1 MLLSGSILSLCQTPR
16 NRWEENQVLTQHEN
30 RWQSKCGASWE
41 ISPLWACY
49 CIPSDRPSRVFAM
62 TAMKAPAHT
71 RTERKRG
78 ENRGEERWPKSPVQS
93 ETSTRSH
100 DLAARVLL
108 ACLRQKN
115 INTTSDILKK
125 MWALVHSH
133 VVYQE
138 RHCRSILRFWAIWLF
153 MTSCFWLVKR
163 KHPKYIFKCF
173 FIKLYLESGYY

>member
-1 MLLSGSILSLCQTPR
+1 MLLSGSVLSLCQTPR

-78 ENRGEERWPKSPVQS
+78 ENRGEERRGGRRVQS
-93 ETSTRSH
+93 NQRLPRDHMISQHEFCLRAYDRKTSTLHQIFWRKCEHLSIH
-100 DLAARVLL
+100 
-108 ACLRQKN
+108 
-115 INTTSDILKK
+115 
-125 MWALVHSH
+125 MW
-133 VVYQE
+133 YFRKDTE
-138 RHCRSILRFWAIWLF
+138 SILRFWAIWLF
-153 MTSCFWLVKR
+153 MRSCFWLVKR

-173 FIKLYLESGYY
+173 FY